1 MLRVIGLLGGVASGK
16 STVAAELA
24 RLGAG
29 VLDADRA
36 GHEVLRLPQV
46 EAAARRRWG
55 EAAFGADGHVD
66 RLRLG
71 RIVFAAGSA
80 AAEERKYL
88 ESLSHPEIG
97 RLLQAQA
104 AALEAGGV
112 KIAVLD
118 APLILEAGWDKLCER
133 LVFVDAPP
141 EVRLARAR
149 GRGWNEEEFAARQG
163 AQESLDL
170 KRRRAD
176 VIIDNAGSPQRTA
189 AQVEHFWHSLVG
201 S

>member
-1 MLRVIGLLGGVASGK
+1 MLRIIGLLGGVASGK
-16 STVAAELA
+16 STVAHELA

-36 GHEVLRLPQV
+36 GHEVLRLAHV
-46 EAAARRRWG
+46 EAAVRRRWG
-55 EAAFGADGHVD
+55 EAVFGPDGHVD
-66 RLRLG
+66 RRRLKT
-71 RIVFAAGSA
+71 IVFAPPPAGPP
-80 AAEERKYL
+80 ERKYL
-88 ESLSHPEIG
+88 EGLTHPEIG

-104 AALEAGGV
+104 AAMEAGGV

-118 APLILEAGWDKLCER
+118 APLILEAGWDKLCEK
-133 LVFVDAPP
+133 LVFVDSPA
-141 EVRLARAR
+141 EVRLARAL
-149 GRGWNEEEFAARQG
+149 GRGWNEEEFAARQA

>member
-1 MLRVIGLLGGVASGK
+1 MLRIIGLLGGVASGK
-16 STVAAELA
+16 STVAHELA

-36 GHEVLRLPQV
+36 GHEVLRLPHV
-46 EAAARRRWG
+46 EAAVRRRWG
-55 EAAFGADGHVD
+55 GAVFGPDGHVD
-66 RLRLG
+66 RARLKT
-71 RIVFAAGSA
+71 IVFARPPAGPP
-80 AAEERKYL
+80 ERKYL
-88 ESLSHPEIG
+88 EGLTHPEIG
-97 RLLQAQA
+97 RLLQQQA
-104 AALEAGGV
+104 AAMEAGGV

-118 APLILEAGWDKLCER
+118 APLILEAGWDKLCEK
-133 LVFVDAPP
+133 LVFVDAPA
-141 EVRLARAR
+141 EVRLARAL
-149 GRGWNEEEFAARQG
+149 GRGWNEEEFAARQA